1 MEVIDFHSHTL
12 PGIDDGS
19 RNVVMSIE
27 MLRLSAG
34 QGVDVIAATP
44 HFYAWKHRI
53 GTFLERRKEALEA
66 LYKRESQQSTAI
78 DARVAIPHCICE
90 GLDKIQLA
98 IGLSP
103 EGVEFD
109 CSDLTKEGE
118 SKIRKPKLIFEI
130 LFTKDDTSA
139 HLQVLKEIVGLISNN
154 ELIENIILA
163 KNAQEVFNFIKEYD
177 Y

>member
-1 MEVIDFHSHTL
+1 MLSDLINLDIIKMNLQGADSDEAIAELLEVMVNKNPAI
-12 PGIDDGS
+12 
-19 RNVVMSIE
+19 N
-27 MLRLSAG
+27 
-34 QGVDVIAATP
+34 
-44 HFYAWKHRI
+44 
-53 GTFLERRKEALEA
+53 RKEALEA

-109 CSDLTKEGE
+109 CPDLTKEGE

-139 HLQVLKEIVGLISNN
+139 HLEVLKEIVGLISNN

>member
-1 MEVIDFHSHTL
+1 
-12 PGIDDGS
+12 
-19 RNVVMSIE
+19 
-27 MLRLSAG
+27 MLSDLINL
-34 QGVDVIAATP
+34 DVIKMNLQGADSDEAI
-44 HFYAWKHRI
+44 AEL
-53 GTFLERRKEALEA
+53 LEVMVNKNSAINRKEALEA

-103 EGVEFD
+103 EGVEF
-109 CSDLTKEGE
+109 
-118 SKIRKPKLIFEI
+118 KIRKPKLIFEI